1 MTLPVQKIDLN
12 GTYTVKETAKIL
24 QLTEDKVY
32 DLIHTEQLPF
42 VRVGRQYRIGKL
54 RLWAFINGLDDAASI
69 EEVIRTAIR
78 GTDVEQEPRC
88 EPKPQEPRRARP
100 GSRIEQRT
108 SGSGA
113 S

>member
-32 DLIHTEQLPF
+32 DLIPTEQLPF

-54 RLWAFINGLDDAASI
+54 RLWAFINGLDDVESF
-69 EEVIRTAIR
+69 EELLR
-78 GTDVEQEPRC
+78 GALRESNM
-88 EPKPQEPRRARP
+88 
-100 GSRIEQRT
+100 G
-108 SGSGA
+108 
-113 S
+113 

>member
-32 DLIHTEQLPF
+32 NLIHTGQLPF

-54 RLWAFINGLDDAASI
+54 RLWAFINGLDDIESI
-69 EEVIRTAIR
+69 EELLR
-78 GTDVEQEPRC
+78 GALRESNMD
-88 EPKPQEPRRARP
+88 
-100 GSRIEQRT
+100 
-108 SGSGA
+108 
-113 S
+113 